1 MENKYDSFPQAA
13 KAVILEYGQDVI
25 SDVKFL
31 NILSDVI
38 SFDEVS
44 GVKNV
49 LRKLLSD
56 GYGKEILSS
65 SKSEMWEI
73 KLKMLS
79 SKLILDNGFRENI
92 TNYIFE
98 SIAYGLGLKETMPDS
113 KSIKTNN
120 VEGGLDLL
128 LRRMKTDYITL
139 LEEKIVASE
148 VKSGFYPT
156 NVKSDIYELKEKIMI
171 VGKAVGKD
179 ESQWCDQTIKEIK
192 EKYYVEPQITGH
204 KGFFKRLFGLS

>member
-13 KAVILEYGQDVI
+13 KAVIIEHGQDVI
-25 SDVKFL
+25 FDVKFL
-31 NILSDVI
+31 NILSDVF
-38 SFDEVS
+38 SFDELS
-44 GVKNV
+44 GMKNM
-49 LRKLLSD
+49 LRKMLSD
-56 GYGKEILSS
+56 GYGNEILLA
-65 SKSEMWEI
+65 SKSDMWEI
-73 KLKMLS
+73 KFKMLC
-79 SKLILDNGFRENI
+79 SKFVSDNGFRDNI
-92 TNYIFE
+92 ANYIFE
-98 SIAYGLGLKETMPDS
+98 SMAYGLGLKDGMPDPL
-113 KSIKTNN
+113 KIKTQFS
-120 VEGGLDLL
+120 EGSLDLL
-128 LRRMKTDYITL
+128 LRRMKTDLITM